1 MMNSQVLIGG
11 NKLEETPQFI
21 NALEKRHSLISKE
34 FEYKIQEF
42 EKEKQ
47 QIIEDK
53 AKVEHYKKFLLQLK
67 EIMSTMTTRLNEKN
81 QTIDQLKEE
90 LDSCN
95 RINKNLEDIIELKDN
110 SINKFEYILKKNNI
124 NIPIEILENVRNL
137 SF

>member
-1 MMNSQVLIGG
+1 
-11 NKLEETPQFI
+11 
-21 NALEKRHSLISKE
+21 
-34 FEYKIQEF
+34 
-42 EKEKQ
+42 
-47 QIIEDK
+47 
-53 AKVEHYKKFLLQLK
+53 
-67 EIMSTMTTRLNEKN
+67 MSTMTTRLNEKN